1 MKKTILTILLCGI
14 MILGITGCGEKKE
27 YELSIPKEES
37 VDSISFEK
45 KDNKKEI
52 TDNEEIKDIIYVL
65 SGSGKGRTTKEESI
79 QDYPVNAENIIK
91 IEFDFKEGGQSL
103 LYVYKKSEKMYIEV
117 PYNGIYR
124 INGDEYNSMEKYTR
138 IN

>member
-1 MKKTILTILLCGI
+1 MKKAILTILVCGF
-14 MILGITGCGEKKE
+14 MVLGLTGCGGKKK
-27 YELSIPKEES
+27 YELSIPKEENIE
-37 VDSISFEK
+37 SILFEK
-45 KDNKKEI
+45 NDNKKEI
-52 TDNEEIKDIIYVL
+52 TDTEEIKDIIYVL

>member
-52 TDNEEIKDIIYVL
+52 TDNEEI
-65 SGSGKGRTTKEESI
+65 
-79 QDYPVNAENIIK
+79 
-91 IEFDFKEGGQSL
+91 
-103 LYVYKKSEKMYIEV
+103 
-117 PYNGIYR
+117 
-124 INGDEYNSMEKYTR
+124 
-138 IN
+138 

>member
-1 MKKTILTILLCGI
+1 MKKTVLTILVCGALV
-14 MILGITGCGEKKE
+14 LGLTGCGSKKE
-27 YELSIPKEES
+27 YTLTLP
-37 VDSISFEK
+37 
-45 KDNKKEI
+45 
-52 TDNEEIKDIIYVL
+52 
-65 SGSGKGRTTKEESI
+65 KEESI